1 MRPVTKSVVRK
12 LRRMKWRTLAIALV
26 VAMAMGMLVA
36 GLYGAAV
43 MDESVDR
50 FFEESKMPDVFVEL
64 AQPVNASEVDAVLAS
79 TSGVTA
85 YDLRLKVGGIYTY
98 KNETT
103 QVTLVGLG
111 DLTIERISKLEVIDG
126 KLPTN
131 SGEAV
136 AIDALGMED
145 KGIEKGATI
154 EVFAANRTFT
164 LNLTGMVRSPE
175 YIFPSAYAD
184 MSLPTMGTL
193 LVVYMPLEDLQAE
206 VAGGDPVVNDIIVL
220 VDRQEDKETVV
231 SSLQGF
237 EKDSVTYRENHPS
250 VVFMDIGSA
259 KLRNMFPVIA
269 AIFLFIGF
277 ISVFMTMMRLVQ
289 TDSRYIGV
297 LMSLGYKR
305 GDIVTAY
312 IKMGLI
318 MTLIG
323 AIVGTLFSFGFTQGI
338 VGASLDLY
346 MTIDIVFP
354 ADPMPFLIGI
364 GFIALVVLMSVWIP
378 VQLITRASVREALE
392 YRPRTKVRTSRVLSG
407 ALSRLTRM
415 GLRNTTRNP
424 WRMLITILVVG
435 MTIGTAGMWLVML
448 DSAFGY
454 MSDQI
459 DSNTWDLRTHFNG
472 PEAFADV
479 NGNESHLGLSPAE
492 TKYVIPFTQLGV
504 LVEAG
509 GKSSGALVWATDET
523 TRTKDLTLREGRMD
537 FQNAVISS
545 KLADELGV
553 GPGDT
558 LRVVV
563 GTNSTS
569 MKVSGVAQ
577 EALALSI
584 YTERDGIAAL
594 FPADSCNGAFI
605 GLKDTDTADDTAAK
619 VRANGNVAAVVVQQ
633 NVKESFEEILTMA
646 QGFFAFFFLVSALI
660 TMVVAGSA
668 VIISTM
674 ERDVEF
680 ATLDT
685 LGFSKGKVA
694 KVILAEMSV
703 LGLFSALIGIPMAYT
718 MAWLMAGVFED
729 VLFYFPVVLVL
740 GATITTFVFGVV
752 LVFFSSAMPIRYS
765 SKLDTDKTIRERTA
779 G

>member
-64 AQPVNASEVDAVLAS
+64 AQPVNSSEVDAVLAS
-79 TSGVTA
+79 TSGVNA
-85 YDLRLKVGGIYTY
+85 YDLRLKTGGIYTY
-98 KNETT
+98 KNEPT
-103 QVTLVGLG
+103 QVILVGLENPG
-111 DLTIERISKLEVIDG
+111 IERINMLDVAEG
-126 KLPTN
+126 ELPTA
-131 SGEAV
+131 SGEAMV
-136 AIDALGMED
+136 VTGLEE
-145 KGIEKGATI
+145 KGAKKGATI
-154 EVFAANRTFT
+154 EVFAANRTVT
-164 LNLTGMVRSPE
+164 INITGIVRSPE
-175 YIFPSAYAD
+175 YIFPSAYSD
-184 MSLPTMGTL
+184 MALPTIGTL

-220 VDRQEDKETVV
+220 VDRERDKENVV
-231 SSLQGF
+231 TSLEVF
-237 EKDSVTYRENHPS
+237 EKDSVTYKENHPS

-259 KLRNMFPVIA
+259 KMRNMFPVIA

-305 GDIVTAY
+305 GDIVKAY

-318 MTLIG
+318 ITLVG
-323 AIVGTLFSFGFTQGI
+323 AIVGTLFSFMFTQGI

-346 MTIDIVFP
+346 MSIDVVFP
-354 ADPMPFLIGI
+354 ADPIPFIIGI
-364 GFIALVVLMSVWIP
+364 AFIALVVLVSVWIP

-392 YRPRTKVRTSRVLSG
+392 YRPRTKVRTSRALSG

-435 MTIGTAGMWLVML
+435 MTIGTAGMWLVMI

-459 DSNTWDLRTHFNG
+459 DSNTWDLRTHFTG
-472 PEAFADV
+472 PEAFDDV
-479 NGNESHLGLSPAE
+479 NGNESYLGLTPAE

-504 LVEAG
+504 LVESG
-509 GKSSGALVWATDET
+509 DKSSGAIVWATDDT
-523 TRTKDLTLREGRMD
+523 PRTKDLTLREGKAD
-537 FQNAVISS
+537 FSKAVITS

-553 GPGDT
+553 GQGDT

-563 GTNSTS
+563 GTNSTTL
-569 MKVSGVAQ
+569 KVSGVAQ
-577 EALALSI
+577 EALALTI
-584 YTERDGIAAL
+584 YTERASVAAL
-594 FPADSCNGAFI
+594 FPADSCNGVFI
-605 GLKDTDTADDTAAK
+605 GLADADTSDDTAAK
-619 VRANGNVAAVVVQQ
+619 VRANGNVAVVVVQQ
-633 NVKESFEEILTMA
+633 NIKKSFEEILTMA
-646 QGFFAFFFLVSALI
+646 QGFFFFFFFISALI
-660 TMVVAGSA
+660 TIVVAGSA

-685 LGFSKGKVA
+685 LGFSKGKIA

-740 GATITTFVFGVV
+740 GATITTFIFGVV
-752 LVFFSSAMPIRYS
+752 LVLFSSAMPIRYS